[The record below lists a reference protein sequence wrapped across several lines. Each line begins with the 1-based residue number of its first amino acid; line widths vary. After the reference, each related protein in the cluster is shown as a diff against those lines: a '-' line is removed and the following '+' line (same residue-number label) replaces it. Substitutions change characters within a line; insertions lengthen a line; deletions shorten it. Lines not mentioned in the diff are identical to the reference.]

1 MRTFIFL
8 LSISAAAAAQSHPA
22 IEFKTSAG
30 PLKLTAIRHASLMLE
45 AGGQVVHVDPWSQGN
60 YDGLPQADLLLITD
74 THSDHLDAKA
84 IARLRKPQTTVIAS
98 PGAAAKIDGA
108 KAIRNGESTQWGP
121 WKIEALP
128 MYNIKRGPEP
138 GKVFHEKGRGNGYVL
153 TYGGFRLYISG
164 DTEGTPEMRALKNI
178 DAALISMN
186 LPYTMPPDEA
196 ADAVRDFKPKVAI
209 PYHYY
214 RSDLSVFEK
223 ALAGSGVEVKL
234 LDWYK

>member
-1 MRTFIFL
+1 MRTFILL
-8 LSISAAAAAQSHPA
+8 LSLSAAASAQSLPT

-45 AGGQVVHVDPWSQGN
+45 AGGKVIHVDPWSQGN
-60 YDGLPQADLLLITD
+60 YDGLPHADLLLITD
-74 THSDHLDAKA
+74 THGDHLDAKA
-84 IARLRKPQTTVIAS
+84 IARIRKPLTTLFA
-98 PGAAAKIDGA
+98 PPDAAAKIEGA
-108 KAIRNGESTQWGP
+108 KAIRNGESANWGP

-138 GKVFHEKGRGNGYVL
+138 GKVFHEKGRGNGYVV

-186 LPYTMPPDEA
+186 LPYTMPPEEA
-196 ADAVRDFKPKVAI
+196 AGAVRAFKPKVAI
-209 PYHYY
+209 PYHY
-214 RSDLSVFEK
+214 RGSDLSVFEK